1 MKNRYFFA
9 LVLLCSS
16 LLLNAQETF
25 PQNGVYDQRDGHYAF
40 TNATIYQSYNQKIE
54 NATLLIKNGKIE
66 AIGAGIAIPKT
77 AVKIDAK
84 GKHIYPSF
92 IDLYASYGLPEPKA
106 IQKRDD
112 KPQFLS
118 NKEGAYSWNEALRS
132 EFAAQM
138 HFSVND
144 SEAKKWRAQGF
155 GALLTHQANGI
166 SRGSGS
172 LVLTGAGPTHEM
184 ILNPKAAHVLSFSKG
199 KSTQDFPNSLMGT
212 IALLR
217 QTYLDGAWYKK
228 QGHKEQV
235 NLSLNA
241 WNDLQEL
248 PQIFAVGERQEI
260 FRAAKLGKEF
270 GKKYIIRGTGDEYM
284 RTEEIKATGSSLIVS
299 LKFPKAYELENP
311 FDALQ
316 ADLADLKHWELA
328 PENPGRL
335 AKAGI
340 NFTLSTHGLK
350 NKKDFLTNLRK
361 AIKAGLSEE
370 QALKALTYAPA
381 NLLGAYA
388 NIGSLEKG
396 KLANFFIASNNLFS
410 EDGKIL
416 HHWIK
421 GKANV
426 IEEWSENEIG
436 GIYDLKIGTQK
447 YNLQVRE
454 KEGKNKI
461 EIVVNDSTEIKVKHS
476 LKKGLIHFSFTPENS
491 KGKIALAGT
500 AKEGQWSGSGTLADG
515 TWVTWTAKRND
526 KMLGEREEPEG
537 KEEDKKEEE
546 KSAIKGEV
554 VYPFLPYGWSEKPK
568 AATYLVRNA
577 TVWTNEADGILENTD
592 VLFKDGKVVQI
603 GKDLN
608 AANAILID
616 GTDKHLTC
624 GIIDEHSHIAISRG
638 VNEGTQASSAEVRIG
653 DVINAEDI
661 NIYRQLGGGVTTSQL
676 LHGSANPIGGQSA
689 IIKLRWGYTPEEMK
703 FEGADGFIKFALGE
717 NVKQSNWGDN
727 QRIRFPQTRMG
738 VEQVFIDHFTR
749 ALEYKKQ
756 QQSGQS
762 YRRDLELEALLEIIE
777 SKRFISCH
785 SYQQG
790 EINMLM
796 KVAEQFG
803 FTVNTFTH
811 ILEGYKVADKMKAH
825 GAGGSTFSDW
835 WAYKYEVI
843 DAIPHNG
850 AIMHDQGV
858 VVAYNSD
865 DAEMARR
872 LNQEAAKAVMY
883 SDLSEEEAWKFVT
896 LNPAKLLHIDDRVG
910 SVKAGKDAD
919 LVLWSDHPLSVYT
932 KAEMTWV
939 DGIKFFDRAEDKKM
953 RKAIQEERARL
964 IQKMIGDD
972 SPGGKSGPPMKKFKH
987 LYHCDDVHD
996 EMH

>member
-1 MKNRYFFA
+1 MKNSYFFV
-9 LVLLCSS
+9 LVLLCTS

-25 PQNGVYDQRDGHYAF
+25 PKNGVYDQRDGHYAF
-40 TNATIYQSYNQKIE
+40 TNATIYQSYNKKIE
-54 NATLLIKNGKIE
+54 NATLLIKDGKIE
-66 AIGAGIAIPKT
+66 ALGAGIAIPKT
-77 AVKIDAK
+77 AVKIDAQ
-84 GKHIYPSF
+84 GKYIYPSF
-92 IDLYASYGLPEPKA
+92 IDLYATYGLPEPEA
-106 IQKRDD
+106 IKKKDD
-112 KPQFLS
+112 NPQFLS

-132 EFAAQM
+132 EFAAQA
-138 HFSVND
+138 HFSID
-144 SEAKKWRAQGF
+144 AKAAKSWRAQGF
-155 GALLTHQANGI
+155 GALMTHQANGI

-172 LVLTGAGPTHEM
+172 LVLTGTGPVHEM
-184 ILNPKAAHVLSFSKG
+184 ILQAKAAHILSFSKG
-199 KSTQDFPNSLMGT
+199 KSTQDFPRSLMGT

-217 QTYLDGAWYKK
+217 QTYLDGQWYKK
-228 QGHKEQV
+228 EGYKEQV
-235 NLSLNA
+235 NISLDG
-241 WNDLQEL
+241 WNDLQTL
-248 PQIFAVGERQEI
+248 PQIFVVGQRQEVL
-260 FRAAKLGKEF
+260 RAAKLGKEF
-270 GKKYIIRGTGDEYM
+270 GKKYIMKGAGDEYM
-284 RTEEIKATGSSLIVS
+284 RLEEIKATGSSLIVP
-299 LKFPKAYELENP
+299 LKFPKAFEVENP

-340 NFTLSTHGLK
+340 DFTLTAYGLK

-361 AIKAGLSEE
+361 AIKEGLSEE
-370 QALKALTYAPA
+370 DALKALTYTPA

-388 NIGSLEKG
+388 TIGSLESG
-396 KLANFFIASNNLFS
+396 KLANFFIASKNLLT

-426 IEEWSENEIG
+426 IEEWSANEITG
-436 GIYDLKIGTQK
+436 NYDLEIGKQK
-447 YNLQVRE
+447 FDLQVKEE
-454 KEGKNKI
+454 KGKNKMAI
-461 EIVVNDSTEIKVKHS
+461 IVNDTTQIKVKHK
-476 LKKGLIHFSFTPENS
+476 LEKGLIHFSFTPKDS

-500 AKEGQWSGSGTLADG
+500 AKAGQWSGSGTLADG
-515 TWVTWTAKRND
+515 TWVTWSAKRND
-526 KMLGEREEPEG
+526 KKIEEE
-537 KEEDKKEEE
+537 KKEEKE
-546 KSAIKGEV
+546 KKPAEQTAETKGKV

-568 AATYLVRNA
+568 ALSYLVRNA

-603 GKDLN
+603 GKNLSASN
-608 AANAILID
+608 ATVID

-624 GIIDEHSHIAISRG
+624 GIVDEHSHIAISRG

-653 DVINAEDI
+653 DVINGEDI
-661 NIYRQLGGGVTTSQL
+661 NIYRQLSGGVTTSQL

-703 FEGADGFIKFALGE
+703 FAGADGFIKFALGE

-727 QRIRFPQTRMG
+727 QRTRFPQTRMG

-749 ALEYKKQ
+749 AVEYKKR

-777 SKRFISCH
+777 KKRFISCH

-796 KVAEQFG
+796 KVAEQFD
-803 FTVNTFTH
+803 FIVNTFTH

-858 VVAYNSD
+858 LVAYNSD

-919 LVLWSDHPLSVYT
+919 LVLWSAHPLSVYA

-939 DGIKFFDRAEDKKM
+939 DGIKFFDREEDQKM

-972 SPGGKSGPPMKKFKH
+972 SPGGKSGPPTKKFKH